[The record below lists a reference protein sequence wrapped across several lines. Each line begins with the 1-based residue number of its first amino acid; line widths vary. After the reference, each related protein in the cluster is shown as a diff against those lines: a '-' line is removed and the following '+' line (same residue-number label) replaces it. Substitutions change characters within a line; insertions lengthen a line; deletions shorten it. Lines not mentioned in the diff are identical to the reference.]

1 MMSGRRDLNPRPL
14 EPHSSALP
22 SCATAR
28 PELQLFTKPR
38 QISSRFEIDF
48 ATVTDRRYRRGI
60 MLSAG
65 IVGLPNVGKSTLFNA
80 VTRTHKAPAENYP
93 FCTIDPN
100 VGVVFVPDPRLEKI
114 APISHS
120 KKIIPTAIEFVDI
133 AGLVKGASAGEGL
146 GNQFLHHIREV
157 DAIVQV
163 VRCFEN
169 SDIHHVSA
177 TIDPVRDIEVINT
190 ELVLADLTSLQK
202 RRDRLQKEVRA
213 GDKTAKVES
222 AIIEKLLPHLD
233 AGKPAVTAKLTPEEK
248 KVANGFFLLTS
259 KPTIF
264 ACNVAESD
272 LGAISSGKI
281 DNPAANRV
289 KAVEDYAR
297 HHFATEA
304 VVISAQIE
312 SELVDLGENEAMDYL
327 RGLGVEDSGV
337 HALIHAVYHLLGL
350 RTFLTTGEK
359 ETRAWTIHA
368 GEKAAGA
375 AGVIHSD
382 FERGFIAA
390 ETIHYDDLIALGSIA
405 KAREAGKLRIEGKA
419 YEVRDGDVIFF
430 RFNV

>member
-1 MMSGRRDLNPRPL
+1 
-14 EPHSSALP
+14 
-22 SCATAR
+22 
-28 PELQLFTKPR
+28 
-38 QISSRFEIDF
+38 
-48 ATVTDRRYRRGI
+48 

-80 VTRTHKAPAENYP
+80 LTRTHKAPAENYP

-100 VGVVFVPDPRLEKI
+100 VGVVTVPDARLAKLAE
-114 APISHS
+114 ISHS
-120 KKIIPTAIEFVDI
+120 QKIVPTAIEFVDI

-169 SDIHHVSA
+169 SDVHHVSA
-177 TIDPVRDIEVINT
+177 TIDPIRDIEVINT
-190 ELVLADLTSLQK
+190 ELVLADLASLQ
-202 RRDRLQKEVRA
+202 RQQDRLQKQVRA
-213 GDKTAKVES
+213 GDKAAKIEN
-222 AIIEKLLPHLD
+222 AIAEKLLPHLD
-233 AGKPAVTAKLTPEEK
+233 AGKPAITAALTPEEK
-248 KVANGFFLLTS
+248 TIAGNFFLLTS

-264 ACNVAESD
+264 ACNVGESD
-272 LGAISSGKI
+272 LAAI
-281 DNPAANRV
+281 AAATVVNDPGYSAAQRV
-289 KAVEDYAR
+289 DLVQDYAQ
-297 HHFATEA
+297 HHFGTEA

-312 SELVDLGENEAMDYL
+312 SELVDLGENEAMEYL
-327 RGLGVEDSGV
+327 RGLGIEDSGV
-337 HALIHAVYHLLGL
+337 NALIRAVYHLLGL

-368 GEKAAGA
+368 GDKAPTA

-390 ETIHYDDLIALGSIA
+390 ETVYYDDLAALGSLA
-405 KAREAGKLRIEGKA
+405 KAREAGKLRLEGKD
-419 YEVRDGDVIFF
+419 YVVRDGDVIFF